1 MDILISSNLER
12 LLFIITDGNYKLV
25 DKLMKDLKEKNSFYL
40 PKQYHSQ
47 IDDFLAYSICNT
59 ETLFYIKDCFEKYN
73 YLIDPHTAVAY
84 GVYLNLKNKL
94 KGKTLIIST
103 ASPFKFIDTVNEV
116 FKIEEKDFTLA
127 EKIAEKS
134 GNKIPDVLKEIYE
147 GTFQQEVW
155 CKEDAC
161 EKLKKLIGELD
172 ENC

>member
-1 MDILISSNLER
+1 
-12 LLFIITDGNYKLV
+12 
-25 DKLMKDLKEKNSFYL
+25 MKDLQVQKSFYL

-47 IDDFLAYSICNT
+47 INDFVAFSINNE

-84 GVYLNLKNKL
+84 GAYLNLKNKL

-103 ASPFKFIDTVNEV
+103 ASPFKFIDTINEV
-116 FKIEEKDFTLA
+116 FKIEEKDFSLV

-134 GNKIPDVLKEIYE
+134 GIEIPNLLKKIYAF
-147 GTFQQEVW
+147 TFQQEVW
-155 CKEDAC
+155 DKEDAE
-161 EKLKKLIGELD
+161 EKLRKLIGELD